1 MSIIWYLK
9 IVMNGRRWGLM
20 KRNSNVEGE
29 QIGTMAT
36 SHRHKCEQTCV
47 WYTYLIINMYVLI
60 CKISLIIIIYIRILF
75 FEIIYI

>member
-1 MSIIWYLK
+1 
-9 IVMNGRRWGLM
+9 M

-47 WYTYLIINMYVLI
+47 WYTYLVINMYVLI
-60 CKISLIIIIYIRILF
+60 CKISLIIIIYILIF